1 MNSQNSL
8 SYVRRVFVETVDG
21 MYAILASLAYFLA
34 GLALSLGLV
43 IRPPAVSG
51 DFDIAGLLAMPIL
64 LMLVHLWHRSG
75 VALEKK
81 LHLPSI
87 VGVSAF
93 AILVPLIRMGVF

>member
-1 MNSQNSL
+1 
-8 SYVRRVFVETVDG
+8 

-34 GLALSLGLV
+34 GLALSHGLV
-43 IRPPAVSG
+43 ARPPVVSG
-51 DFDIAGLLAMPIL
+51 NLDIAGLLAMSIL

-75 VALEKK
+75 IALEKK

-87 VGVSAF
+87 AGVSAF

>member
-1 MNSQNSL
+1 MNSQNDL
-8 SYVRRVFVETVDG
+8 TYVRQVFVGTIDG
-21 MYAILASLAYFLA
+21 IYAIVASLVYFLA
-34 GLALSLGLV
+34 GVMLSLGLV
-43 IRPPAVSG
+43 ARPPGVSG
-51 DFDIAGLLAMPIL
+51 DLDIAGILAMPIL

-75 VALEKK
+75 VGLEKK